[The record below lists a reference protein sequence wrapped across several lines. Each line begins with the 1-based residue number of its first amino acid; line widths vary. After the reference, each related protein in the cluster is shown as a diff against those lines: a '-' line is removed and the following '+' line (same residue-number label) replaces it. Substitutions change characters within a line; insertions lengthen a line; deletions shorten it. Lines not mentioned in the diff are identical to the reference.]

1 MKKIIKWIL
10 LALGSFILVVV
21 LNLVWVN
28 RNFVKVS
35 EGPPAYEGPGEI
47 RTALLVIDIQ
57 GGTTGA
63 TSYIDGYVE
72 QAEVLIARTN
82 ELSRLAGDK
91 GWIPVYVRTE
101 VVNPLL
107 NLINNSMA
115 RGTEGAELDPRLELT
130 SEHVIVKRKNDSFRD
145 TNLDE
150 LLHELEVGKVVIVGL
165 DADGCVDATLNAAL
179 NRGYEVSIIPE
190 AIISGNPDVAD
201 EKINEFRGMGIKAL
215 SMEELR

>member
-1 MKKIIKWIL
+1 MSAVLGVLQESRKSLWWNL
-10 LALGSFILVVV
+10 LQCP
-21 LNLVWVN
+21 N
-28 RNFVKVS
+28 
-35 EGPPAYEGPGEI
+35 
-47 RTALLVIDIQ
+47 
-57 GGTTGA
+57 TTGA

-82 ELSRLAGDK
+82 ELSRLAPEM

-130 SEHVIVKRKNDSFRD
+130 SDHVIVKRKNDSFRD